1 MSRITDLAD
10 SVYESFAL
18 LAGMQLDL
26 FTPLADGP
34 LTATELADRLNSNPE
49 KLATLCYALAAAD
62 LLVVEENRFSNTD
75 EANRYLV
82 RGRPDFMC
90 DRHQLWSQLW
100 QATLGT
106 AQTVRTGHP
115 RVVHDFAA
123 LSTEDQT
130 AYFEGLH
137 PAGVKSGRAFASAHD
152 LKDCATLLD
161 VGCGS
166 GGFAI
171 GLAETCPNLHIT
183 GVDLEN
189 VIPIAR
195 RYLAGTNLEDRIE
208 VTSLNLLST
217 PMPGSYD
224 VAVLK
229 NFLQIF
235 SRSDA
240 QIALSNVTPALQ
252 SGARIY
258 VTGDILD
265 NTRAFPRDTAT
276 FNLAFINIYENG
288 QAYTQHEYET
298 WLEDAGYNEIRFLT
312 EDLVTAMKI

>member
-1 MSRITDLAD
+1 MSRITNLAD

-34 LTATELADRLNSNPE
+34 LTAIELADRLNSNPE

-75 EANRYLV
+75 EADRYLV
-82 RGRPDFMC
+82 RGRPDFMG

-166 GGFAI
+166 CGFAI
-171 GLAETCPNLHIT
+171 GLAKTCPNLHIT

-195 RYLAGTNLEDRIE
+195 RYIAGTNLEDRIE
-208 VTSLNLLST
+208 VTSLNLIST

-229 NFLQIF
+229 NFLQISPEATPR
-235 SRSDA
+235 SRSA
-240 QIALSNVTPALQ
+240 TSLLPSNPVPGSTSPATSSTTREHPPATPLR
-252 SGARIY
+252 STSPSSTSTKTARP
-258 VTGDILD
+258 IL
-265 NTRAFPRDTAT
+265 NTSTKPGSKMPAT
-276 FNLAFINIYENG
+276 LKSNF
-288 QAYTQHEYET
+288 
-298 WLEDAGYNEIRFLT
+298 
-312 EDLVTAMKI
+312 